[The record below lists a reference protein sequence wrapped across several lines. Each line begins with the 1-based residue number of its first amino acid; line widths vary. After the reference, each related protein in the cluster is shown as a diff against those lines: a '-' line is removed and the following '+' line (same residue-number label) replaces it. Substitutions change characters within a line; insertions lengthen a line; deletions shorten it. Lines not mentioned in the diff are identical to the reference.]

1 MKHIFREHNR
11 ILGAE
16 GQRTVVV
23 ANENDTDKWKMV
35 RGIWD
40 GSSQVRIKAVDKDKR
55 ITISR
60 IAVPLKM
67 CTAMAAEVAGARVL
81 TGILDLVLGKISV

>member
-1 MKHIFREHNR
+1 MEDGAWH
-11 ILGAE
+11 LG
-16 GQRTVVV
+16 
-23 ANENDTDKWKMV
+23 WKLP
-35 RGIWD
+35 GPE
-40 GSSQVRIKAVDKDKR
+40 KAVDKR